1 MREDSCEIT
10 CFDEEKVQVVQ
21 ESLATYDTF
30 SISQLFKVLADE
42 RRLKILYALTTQER
56 LCVCDVALIIG
67 ATVATTSHHL
77 RALRK
82 LSILTHEKVGK
93 MVYYQFNNPIIERLV
108 LDAMTQEKE
117 VVTYG

>member
-1 MREDSCEIT
+1 MREENCEIT
-10 CFDEEKVQVVQ
+10 CFDEEKVQTVQ
-21 ESLATYDTF
+21 EALATHDTF
-30 SISQLFKVLADE
+30 AMSQFFKVLADE
-42 RRLKILYALTTQER
+42 RRLKILYALTTQEK

-67 ATVATTSHHL
+67 ASIATTSHHL
-77 RALRK
+77 CALRK

-93 MVYYQFNNPIIERLV
+93 MVYYQLNHPIIQRLV

>member
-67 ATVATTSHHL
+67 ATVATASHHL

-82 LSILTHEKVGK
+82 LSILTHDKVGK
-93 MVYYQFNNPIIERLV
+93 M
-108 LDAMTQEKE
+108 
-117 VVTYG
+117 